1 MEPGFA
7 GPALRA
13 DPGSR
18 RPAWLICRP
27 PLTQLGFACRK
38 HLAAPSP
45 PAVAPLAG
53 GESWWALRVALRNAA
68 LAFKFRGV
76 QRFLCLTVG
85 KPRSANRQAFL
96 NPASLIVAS
105 GRREGRA
112 MPLKLS
118 LKPGEKFVLNGAV
131 LANGDK
137 RTSLV
142 LQNKACVLREK
153 DIMQPEEA
161 NTPARRI
168 YLAIMMMYLDGEA
181 SEEPYNEFALR
192 MTEFMGAIRTPSI
205 LGMCVDIS
213 RDVAQGAYYKALI
226 ACRKLFELEQ
236 ERLKY
241 EP

>member
-1 MEPGFA
+1 
-7 GPALRA
+7 
-13 DPGSR
+13 
-18 RPAWLICRP
+18 
-27 PLTQLGFACRK
+27 
-38 HLAAPSP
+38 
-45 PAVAPLAG
+45 
-53 GESWWALRVALRNAA
+53 
-68 LAFKFRGV
+68 
-76 QRFLCLTVG
+76 
-85 KPRSANRQAFL
+85 
-96 NPASLIVAS
+96 
-105 GRREGRA
+105 

-142 LQNKACVLREK
+142 IQNKACVLREK

-192 MTEFMGAIRTPSI
+192 MTEFMGAIANPSI
-205 LGMCVDIS
+205 LAACVEIS

-226 ACRKLFELEQ
+226 SCRKLYEYEQ
-236 ERLKY
+236 ERLSY
-241 EP
+241 DPASV